1 MKEEPWPRDTG
12 RGSGMRRKLSFILA
26 ALLLLTLL
34 GGCSSSSSTKK
45 KGVSG
50 QLPEV
55 TNAMYSAD
63 YWIAKMKS
71 PDTVLLS
78 ASAISTVNAQIANS
92 EDSGVVDLV
101 SYPSSLTSVQLKR
114 YLNAVSMPASDLYD
128 ADGVKYK
135 ESFFDDLILSINAE
149 NVGEINKV
157 SYAIALTNTA
167 LRTFP
172 VLAAAYEDA
181 KKPEIDVFQLGQ
193 VFVGDPVIIL
203 HTNAD
208 NSWFFIQ
215 TRTQRGWVRAADMIF
230 MEKGSWVSYIETT
243 SFVVVTAPSITLE
256 NNPYSKTI
264 SNLTLYMGTR
274 LPLFTDDTVPAP
286 VDNRGT
292 AGCYVAKYP
301 TVDRFGYLE
310 YQPLLIPMTED
321 VSVGYLPY
329 TAANVVTQ
337 ALKLTGRRIAAGR
350 VGYGRDSAA
359 FVQDLYAV
367 FGIFMPATTDA
378 QHDILVSNT
387 DMAKMT
393 SAEREKTLGSLPA
406 GTLLYSGDR
415 AFVLL
420 GVDNKKPYVVSAID
434 EYYYENLRN
443 LANATV
449 VTSLDIVKKDGTL
462 FLDTLEVA
470 KVFSV
475 VKEKDTTTATT
486 TAGKATTTASG
497 TTSTDGT
504 TKAGDQGSATS
515 STTAASSTSTTSK
528 KAK

>member
-1 MKEEPWPRDTG
+1 
-12 RGSGMRRKLSFILA
+12 MRRKLSFVLA

-45 KGVSG
+45 NGVTG

-55 TNAMYSAD
+55 TDAMYAAD

-78 ASAISTVNAQIANS
+78 SSEIGTVNAQIAND
-92 EDSGVVDLV
+92 EDSGVADLV

-114 YLNAVSMPASDLYD
+114 YLNAVSIPTSDLFD
-128 ADGVKYK
+128 ADGVQYE
-135 ESFFDDLILSINAE
+135 ESFFDDLILSINVE
-149 NVGEINKV
+149 NVEETNKV

-203 HTNAD
+203 HTNVD
-208 NSWFFIQ
+208 NTWFFIQ
-215 TRTQRGWVRAADMIF
+215 TRTQRGWVRATDMIF

-243 SFVVVTAPSITLE
+243 NFILVTAPSITLE
-256 NNPYSKTI
+256 NNPYSSTM

-274 LPLFTDDTVPAP
+274 LPLYTDDTVPSP

-337 ALKLTGRRIAAGR
+337 ALKLTGRRIASNR
-350 VGYGRDSAA
+350 IGYGRDSAT

-378 QHDILVSNT
+378 QQEILAGDT
-387 DMAKMT
+387 DMVKMT
-393 SAEREKTLGSLPA
+393 SAEREKTLGSLTA
-406 GTLLYSGDR
+406 GTLLYSDDR

-434 EYYYENLRN
+434 EYYYDNLRN

-449 VTSLDIVKKDGTL
+449 ITSLDIVKKDGTL

-470 KVFSV
+470 KVFGV
-475 VKEKDTTTATT
+475 VKEKDTATTTATT
-486 TAGKATTTASG
+486 TAGKATTTVSG
-497 TTSTDGT
+497 TTSASGT
-504 TKAGDQGSATS
+504 TKAGDQGTTSSSTKAASTTS
-515 STTAASSTSTTSK
+515 STSK
-528 KAK
+528 KS